1 MDHVIKLVATTT
13 VKDEY
18 GVDRTVK
25 TARGVFCKVRSA
37 SRAEFF
43 DGGRNGLNPE
53 YSFVMFAADYQG
65 ETIVEYE
72 GKTYSVYRTYR
83 TDADYIE
90 IYVERKGGTN

>member
-25 TARGVFCKVRSA
+25 TARDVFCKVRSA

-53 YSFVMFAADYQG
+53 YSFVTFAADYQG
-65 ETIVEYE
+65 ESIVEYE

>member
-1 MDHVIKLVATTT
+1 MDHVIRLVATTT

-25 TARGVFCKVRSA
+25 TARDVFCKVRSA

>member
-18 GVDRTVK
+18 GVDRMVK
-25 TARGVFCKVRSA
+25 TARDVFCKVRSA

-43 DGGRNGLNPE
+43 DGGRKGLNPE
-53 YSFVMFAADYQG
+53 YSFTMFAADYQG

>member
-25 TARGVFCKVRSA
+25 TARDVFCKVRSA

-65 ETIVEYE
+65 ESIVEYE